1 MYESYFGLAR
11 EPFSVAPDPR
21 FLYLSD
27 KHREALGYL
36 MYGLRRAGGFVLL
49 TGEIGAGKTTVWRA
63 FLEQLP
69 GHVDVAYVANPKLG
83 VTALLRR
90 LCEELRIELAEDQAD
105 LIDAL
110 HGHLLLAHASGRRTL
125 IAVDEAQALSFDV
138 LEQLRLLTNLVTNE
152 SKLVQVLLIGQPELR
167 NMLAMTEMESV
178 SQRVVARFHLPALSL
193 DEVRRY
199 LAHRLEVAGYQ
210 GPGLFEDDAIR
221 RLHRLCRGTPR
232 RINVLCDRALL
243 LAFQAGE
250 KRVDRALVDRAAA
263 DVFGQNLQGTV
274 PLSRLNWPA
283 WLAGGAA
290 AGAVLAGSLW
300 VVPRLPG
307 SQPKAAP
314 VVALA
319 ASAPAASAA
328 SALPPTVAP
337 TISPRASAVLDM
349 GATALAALNAAS
361 APAPVTPTT
370 PTTPVTP
377 TAFAMTDDADALER
391 LLAAGDASDDLAL
404 RQLASWWGVTLA
416 GGEAC
421 SAARARGL
429 VCYNARRGLAPIRQ
443 LARPGLLTLTDE
455 RGRNAHVLL
464 SALDDD
470 AATLQATAPGARPLR
485 VPLARLAWLWRGDF
499 ATFWRAPPGY
509 DGQPMGTEGPQAD
522 WLAQQLAQVDGGPPH
537 FSDGEMLRNRV
548 SAFQKVQGIKP
559 DGQVGPMTLMLLNR
573 ASGIAE
579 PRLPFRPPAAGAT
592 PAAPAIPPVA
602 APTSASASA
611 SVAAR

>member
-1 MYESYFGLAR
+1 MYESYFGLAC

-90 LCEELRIELAEDQAD
+90 LCEELRIELADDQAD

-307 SQPKAAP
+307 SLPKASALAEA
-314 VVALA
+314 VAA

-328 SALPPTVAP
+328 PPAVASVAQ

-361 APAPVTPTT
+361 APAPIAPATP
-370 PTTPVTP
+370 
-377 TAFAMTDDADALER
+377 AMTDDAEALER
-391 LLAAGDASDDLAL
+391 LLAAGDVSDDQAL

-416 GGEAC
+416 SGEAC

-470 AATLQATAPGARPLR
+470 AATLQAATPGARPLR

-499 ATFWRAPPGY
+499 ATFWRAPPSY
-509 DGQPMGTEGPQAD
+509 DAGQPMGTDGPQAD

-579 PRLPFRPPAAGAT
+579 PRLPFRPPAALAAPTAT
-592 PAAPAIPPVA
+592 PAATP
-602 APTSASASA
+602 ASA